1 MVSVQHSAFITSQ
14 ETGTVYKLGI
24 DIGIR
29 LASGKNSRGPAEYE
43 QVRSRVTRS
52 GHNAPHQMSTL
63 GPVSSGANAT
73 VAASVAS

>member
-1 MVSVQHSAFITSQ
+1 MVSVQHSVFITSQ

-24 DIGIR
+24 DIRIR
-29 LASGKNSRGPAEYE
+29 LASGKNSRGP
-43 QVRSRVTRS
+43 QNITRRVTRS
-52 GHNAPHQMSTL
+52 GHNAPHQMGTL